1 MKRAVG
7 AAVVALQRPLG
18 WPQLAMAAQPGPG
31 DKQCIPGQQGNPDPH
46 KASVWSEPLKAWS
59 ALRGV
64 RKGAWGGGRKPR
76 PLVPHPSLAL
86 VNRGGLLLTGCSSSL
101 ERR

>member
-1 MKRAVG
+1 VVVRRCVRWIAGQKERGIKRAVG

-46 KASVWSEPLKAWS
+46 KAGVWSEPLKAWS

-64 RKGAWGGGRKPR
+64 RKQHGDEVEN
-76 PLVPHPSLAL
+76 LVVRASPEPC
-86 VNRGGLLLTGCSSSL
+86 TG
-101 ERR
+101 